1 MSTRLR
7 SDNGSFFKG
16 WDFVIKI
23 LIYTKYVLI
32 LLVKTLKIVQCR
44 K

>member
-1 MSTRLR
+1 MAKSNTLF

-32 LLVKTLKIVQCR
+32 KKNIENSTV
-44 K
+44 